1 MSLIPAT
8 PTAATLALIRAAAA
22 DPMTLAERLGCT
34 PFFAAGLIDA
44 VAGPAGAD
52 PFDPEE
58 CPAVRAQYRDGLSLA
73 EQLLDAERYAEGW
86 DEAYAAAAIEAAQ
99 AAKPLPIPDSDIPW

>member
-1 MSLIPAT
+1 MSLIPTT
-8 PTAATLALIRAAAA
+8 PTAVTLSVIRAAT
-22 DPMTLAERLGCT
+22 DPMTLAERRACT